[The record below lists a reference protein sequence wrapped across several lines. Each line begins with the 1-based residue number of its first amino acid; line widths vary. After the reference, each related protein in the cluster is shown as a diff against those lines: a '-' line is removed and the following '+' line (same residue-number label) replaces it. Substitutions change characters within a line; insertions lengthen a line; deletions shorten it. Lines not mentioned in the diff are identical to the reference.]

1 MTGPMV
7 DQHVGIPK
15 TSNLESRQEQQRAE
29 GCCEENGM
37 LKTKQIGC
45 LHGRK
50 AWPANLLSGKE

>member
-1 MTGPMV
+1 MV

-29 GCCEENGM
+29 GCCEENEM